1 MRAEEHLPGDSI
13 QVMAASTLIQN
24 ILKELDFSFLTF
36 LVSSQV
42 CQMIL
47 NFVLLC
53 VCVGMSPP
61 HSRPPNV
68 NNLYS

>member
-13 QVMAASTLIQN
+13 QVMAASTLVQN
-24 ILKELDFSFLTF
+24 ISKELDFLFLTF

-47 NFVLLC
+47 KFVLLC
-53 VCVGMSPP
+53 VCVWG
-61 HSRPPNV
+61 
-68 NNLYS
+68 